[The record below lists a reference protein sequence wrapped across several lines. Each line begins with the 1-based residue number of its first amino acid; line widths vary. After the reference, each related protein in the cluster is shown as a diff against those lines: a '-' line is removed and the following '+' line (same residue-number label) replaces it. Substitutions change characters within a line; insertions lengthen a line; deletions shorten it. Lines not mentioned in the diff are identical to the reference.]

1 MSLDLV
7 RMRFAAVAVKTETT
21 PGTDAIAGVPAATDW
36 LSADL
41 EVDFDPVVV
50 ENSELTGTLDR
61 APAIVG
67 GVRPRIRLRLPLRGS
82 GSTATAPEWGKLL
95 RCCTFSETTNAA
107 VAATALGAT
116 GHTTTTVTL
125 PTTPYGNTAQQ
136 YRGQPLV
143 LTGAV
148 ADTTGITDYTTGR
161 VATLGSTLSA
171 IPAATT
177 SAAIPAN
184 ILYAPS
190 SDEAVY
196 KNATLYF
203 FADGMRW
210 RFTGASGTWSLEL
223 STGGIGFLV
232 FDLRATFLGHDA
244 TALPTGWNT
253 TIRQTP
259 PRFVAGRMQLN
270 QAKAQVR
277 RLALDA
283 GISVVLPDD
292 PEAAEGYGPALPI
305 ERDSRGSIDP
315 LINTT
320 TSVALFNAFRAGTA
334 MPLMAIIGSTAGNR
348 FLVTCPAA
356 KATGFRPGNR
366 EGLGQYDIAFQLD
379 GADSPLYLA
388 AF

>member
-7 RMRFAAVAVKTETT
+7 RMRFAAVATKIETT
-21 PGTDAIAGVPAATDW
+21 AGQDAIAGTPASSDW
-36 LSADL
+36 LAADY
-41 EVDFDPVVV
+41 EVDFDSVLV

-67 GVRPRIRLRLPLRGS
+67 GLRPRIRLRVPLRGS
-82 GSTATAPEWGKLL
+82 GSVATAPEWGRLM
-95 RCCTFSETTNAA
+95 RCCTFAESTNTAI
-107 VAATALGAT
+107 AATALPAT
-116 GHTTTTVTL
+116 GHTTTSVTL
-125 PTTPYGNTAQQ
+125 PTTPFAATAQL

-143 LTGAV
+143 LTGAM
-148 ADTTGITDYTTGR
+148 ADTTAITDYTAAR
-161 VATLGSTLSA
+161 VATIGSTLSA
-171 IPAATT
+171 VPAATT
-177 SAAIPAN
+177 SAAIPAH
-184 ILYAPS
+184 ILYSPS

-196 KNATLYF
+196 RTATIYF
-203 FADGMRW
+203 LADGMRW

-223 STGGIGFLV
+223 STCGIGLLV
-232 FDLRATFLGHDA
+232 FDLRATFLSHDA

-253 TIRQTP
+253 SIRPTP
-259 PRFVAGRMQLN
+259 PRFVGGRCQLN
-270 QAKAQVR
+270 LSKAQVR

-283 GISVVLPDD
+283 GVSVVLPDD

-315 LINTT
+315 LMNTT

-334 MPLMAIIGSTAGNR
+334 MPIMAIIGSTAGNR

-356 KATGFRPGNR
+356 KATALRPGNR
-366 EGLGQYDIAFQLD
+366 DGLGQTDIAFQLD
-379 GADSPLYLA
+379 GADSDIFLA